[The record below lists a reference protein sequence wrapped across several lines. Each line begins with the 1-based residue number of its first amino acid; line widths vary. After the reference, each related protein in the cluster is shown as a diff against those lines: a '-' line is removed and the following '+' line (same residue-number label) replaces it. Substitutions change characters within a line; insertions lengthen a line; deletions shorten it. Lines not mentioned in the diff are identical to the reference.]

1 MPRTKEKKQEKIDAK
16 LYSVIANILNEE
28 KVEINVCFKIGQSVY
43 LTTDP
48 EQFERLVTGYMI
60 EKDTIRYQVS
70 MGSDVGYHA
79 DYELSGERDELKIMG
94 IQKK

>member
-79 DYELSGERDELKIMG
+79 DYELSAECDTFKKLD